1 MSGRVPLTLACWDYD
16 RTAALATGEVR
27 PEGVDLT
34 YLSLPVEE
42 TFFRMLR
49 HREFDAAEM
58 SLSSYVIGLDRGGA
72 ADGGDGASGSPFVA
86 IPVFPSRAFRHNGI
100 YVSAASGIT
109 SPDDLPGRIVGVAE
123 YQLTANV
130 WIRGILAEHYG
141 VPVESVRYRT
151 GGQHQPGRVAKV
163 AHDVPPEIDIAPIP
177 PDRTLADMLVTG
189 EIDAL
194 YTPRTPLPFTQ
205 GRPEVRRLFAD
216 ARAEEERYYRQ
227 TGIFPVMHV
236 VVLRRDVYQAR
247 PWLAR
252 SLFKAFEEARQ
263 LAENRLAETAAS
275 RDMLPWLYAEAE
287 RTRDLMGP
295 SWWSYG
301 LDGNEEGLAVFLRYA
316 REQGLVRRVVEPAG
330 LFAPETL
337 ESYVI

>member
-1 MSGRVPLTLACWDYD
+1 MSGRVPLTLACWEYD
-16 RTAALATGEVR
+16 RTAALASGEVR

-58 SLSSYVIGLDRGGA
+58 SLSSYVISLGDPGGS
-72 ADGGDGASGSPFVA
+72 GAGPFIA

-100 YVSAASGIT
+100 YVNAASGIT
-109 SPDDLPGRIVGVAE
+109 SPGDLRGRTVGLAE

-141 VPVESVRYRT
+141 LPVEAVRYRT

-163 AHDVPPEIDIAPIP
+163 AHDLPPEIDIAPIP

-194 YTPRTPLPFTQ
+194 YTPRIPQPFVQ
-205 GRPEVRRLFAD
+205 RRPEVRRLFPD

-236 VVLRRDVYQAR
+236 VVLRRDVYTAR
-247 PWLAR
+247 PWLAQ

-263 LAENRLAETAAS
+263 RAAARLAETAAS

-287 RTRDLMGP
+287 RTRELMGP
-295 SWWSYG
+295 AWWTYG
-301 LDGNEEGLAVFLRYA
+301 LAGNEAGLATFLRYS
-316 REQGLVRRVVEPAG
+316 REQGLARRPIEPAE